1 MTRLLPSLLALC
13 FFALLSACGGGGGS
27 GGSSNPPLASGVC
40 LAPSASTPANPASNA
55 IPITVENWQCNGTPV
70 GNVNTPYVSVTVCQP
85 GTTTCQTIDHVLL
98 DTGSFGLRILAS
110 TLALPALT
118 SGGAPVGEC
127 AQFLSFNTW
136 GAVQRADIHLASE
149 TASNVPIQV
158 IGSMPSG
165 PNNAPCA
172 GGTASGATPLD
183 LYANGILG
191 VGLFSNDAQ
200 DYYSCPNDLNA
211 DSCSATTLAPSQQ
224 VQNPVPLFAS
234 DNNGVQL
241 QLQQVA
247 AAGALTASGT
257 LTFGINTQSNNQLGS
272 AVVVPTNTSGNFTT
286 VYKNTTMP
294 NSYID
299 SGSNGLFFN
308 DRSLAGCTGSYPG
321 FFCPGSS
328 TSLSATLS
336 TANSGTAT
344 VNFAVGDGSVL
355 LNSPNYAI
363 PTLAGAGGR
372 FSFDWGLPFF
382 FGRTVFVGIQGK
394 SIVGTTLT
402 GPLFAYNTP

>member
-13 FFALLSACGGGGGS
+13 FFVLLSACGGGGS

-55 IPITVENWQCNGTPV
+55 IPITVENWQCNGNYF

-98 DTGSFGLRILAS
+98 DTGSTGLRILAS
-110 TLALPALT
+110 ALALPALT

-127 AQFLSFNTW
+127 AQFLSFNAW
-136 GAVQRADIHLASE
+136 GAVQRADIHMAGE

-158 IGSMPSG
+158 ITATPSG
-165 PNNAPCA
+165 PYSAPCS

-183 LYANGILG
+183 LFANGILG
-191 VGLFSNDAQ
+191 VGLFTTDMQ
-200 DYYSCPNDLNA
+200 LYYSCPNGMNA

-272 AVVVPTNTSGNFTT
+272 AVVVPTNTSGYFST
-286 VYKNTTMP
+286 VYKNTTLS

-308 DRSLAGCTGSYPG
+308 DRSLAGCTGSYLG
-321 FFCPGSS
+321 FYCPSNAAN
-328 TSLSATLS
+328 LSATVS

-344 VNFAVGDGSVL
+344 VSFTVCNGNTL

-363 PTLAGAGGR
+363 PTLAGNGSR
-372 FSFDWGLPFF
+372 YSFDWGLPFF
-382 FGRTVFVGIQGK
+382 FGRTVFVGIEGL
-394 SIVGTTLT
+394 SVGGGLT
-402 GPLFAYNTP
+402 GPLFAYSP